1 MTIEKSTMKVFGIA
15 AAIVAFLASQF
26 WGVPYYIHY
35 VVDQKNKADAE
46 VATQPQVITELVEQM
61 EAVEGSVDRLD
72 DTVVRVEGKIDH
84 LTGLFIAD
92 LNRRAAE

>member
-1 MTIEKSTMKVFGIA
+1 MGIEKSTMKVFGIA
-15 AAIVAFLASQF
+15 AAIVGFLASQF

-46 VATQPQVITELVEQM
+46 VATQPQEVTELIGKMESVE
-61 EAVEGSVDRLD
+61 ASVVRLD
-72 DTVVRVEGKIDH
+72 GTVVRVEGKIDH

-92 LNRRAAE
+92 LNRRASQ